1 MAEEE
6 VDYNRLIQVFQQEK
20 KGGAP
25 IALVADFHDRVRDY
39 LEKLRA
45 SYDQERAKDPSSMKA
60 LQLADQLQKSRVLQV
75 DIINLRLRKLLL
87 LAHQALSGATV
98 ETKAFTPEEKT
109 FFQALSAQLCAGRNQ
124 ILEGAEAQEDARAS
138 EAGRPEPP
146 EKCPPPRGMEPVR
159 RDGGPPAA
167 SGAPEK
173 AAPAPSG
180 SAMDSS
186 ELVVLRV
193 LEDVPDFAIG
203 DKVAAS
209 LHRKDVVA
217 LPAGIARVL
226 LQHKKARP
234 VD

>member
-6 VDYNRLIQVFQQEK
+6 VDYNRLIQVLQQEK

-87 LAHQALSGATV
+87 MAHQTLSGATV
-98 ETKAFTPEEKT
+98 ETKAFTPEEKA
-109 FFQALSAQLCAGRNQ
+109 FFQAFSGQLCAGRNR

-138 EAGRPEPP
+138 EAGQPEPP
-146 EKCPPPRGMEPVR
+146 AKCAPPKGTEPVR

-167 SGAPEK
+167 AGAPEK
-173 AAPAPSG
+173 AAAAPSG
-180 SAMDSS
+180 AALDSS

-193 LEDVPDFAIG
+193 LEDVPDFATG
-203 DKVAAS
+203 DKLTAS

-217 LPAGIARVL
+217 LPAGIARGGT
-226 LQHKKARP
+226 P
-234 VD
+234 